1 MTTNSQDEKI
11 DSKRSRARILIEAIP
26 VSLVAI
32 SREGKI
38 TDVNEIAAQITGIS
52 RHELL
57 GTDFSNYFTEPEKA
71 REEFQKVFSE
81 GSVKDFPLA
90 IRHISGKITC
100 VLYNATV
107 YKDDTGNIQGAFA
120 TVHDITKRK
129 IAGNVP
135 CENSPYVRSLIEAN
149 LDPLV
154 TISKEG
160 KITDANEATA
170 RVTGISRD
178 KLIGSDFS
186 DYFTEPD
193 MAKKCYEHVLSNGFV
208 RDYPLA
214 TRHTSGRITHVTYNA
229 SLYKNKTGEIEGV
242 FAVAHDMTE
251 RKKAESDLYKKN
263 EDLINSNKEFEQF
276 AYVVSHDLQE
286 PLRTIYSFAEFLE
299 TDYKG
304 KLDKK
309 ADEYIEFITSSAR
322 RMQQMINDILD
333 LSRVGT
339 RRKEFTPTN
348 IEKIINIV
356 IENLRGSINKHK
368 ATITYDIPLP
378 TIIADEMQI
387 IQLLQN
393 LIDNGIKF
401 HREHELPMV
410 HISFKEEDNE
420 WIFCIKDNGI
430 GIEEKYFK
438 KLFVIF
444 SRLHGKDEYSST
456 GIGLAICKKIVERH
470 GGRIWLESKF
480 GQGSTFYFA
489 IPKKSGRNDNQ

>member
-214 TRHTSGRITHVTYNA
+214 IRHTSGRITHVTYNA

-251 RKKAESDLYKKN
+251 RKKAESDLYKK
-263 EDLINSNKEFEQF
+263 K
-276 AYVVSHDLQE
+276 
-286 PLRTIYSFAEFLE
+286 
-299 TDYKG
+299 
-304 KLDKK
+304 
-309 ADEYIEFITSSAR
+309 
-322 RMQQMINDILD
+322 
-333 LSRVGT
+333 
-339 RRKEFTPTN
+339 
-348 IEKIINIV
+348 
-356 IENLRGSINKHK
+356 
-368 ATITYDIPLP
+368 
-378 TIIADEMQI
+378 
-387 IQLLQN
+387 
-393 LIDNGIKF
+393 
-401 HREHELPMV
+401 
-410 HISFKEEDNE
+410 
-420 WIFCIKDNGI
+420 
-430 GIEEKYFK
+430 
-438 KLFVIF
+438 
-444 SRLHGKDEYSST
+444 
-456 GIGLAICKKIVERH
+456 
-470 GGRIWLESKF
+470 
-480 GQGSTFYFA
+480 
-489 IPKKSGRNDNQ
+489 